1 MTFPITE
8 INLLLAMARG
18 TTPFNLV
25 QAIKAALAIATYLA
39 GTFSPNA
46 VALPLS
52 ATPEFGLEQGLVA
65 VAEQHNGTVDYAAK
79 HNIAVSK
86 AGMSLSLLNFV
97 MVEVMK
103 WISEQVAK

>member
-25 QAIKAALAIATYLA
+25 EAIKAALAIATYLA
-39 GTFSPNA
+39 GTFSGSSIS
-46 VALPLS
+46 LPLS

-65 VAEQHNGTVDYAAK
+65 VAKQHEDAAGYAVK
-79 HNIAVSK
+79 HGLAAIHSP
-86 AGMSLSLLNFV
+86 MSLSLLNFV

-103 WISEQVAK
+103 WIAERMAK